1 MKRLVTTMALTTLLA
16 APAALAADPGFV
28 SAEGEYV
35 WNPKTSHYPQG
46 AYTTSQTMSIKH
58 DDGKTISVSQDVH
71 LTNGQTIDW
80 KYEGAYDGKPHHG
93 DWITIALTRI
103 KPNAFLNEYVMSDG
117 TKGREIATIDA
128 KHVTIRGNTFDA
140 KGAKGPGYVEVWDKV
155 SK

>member
-1 MKRLVTTMALTTLLA
+1 MKTIAVATAAAVLLA
-16 APAALAADPGFV
+16 APFALAETVFV

-46 AYTTSQTMSIKH
+46 AYTTTQTMSIKH

-71 LTNGQTIDW
+71 LKDGKVIDW
-80 KYEGAYDGKPHHG
+80 NYEGAYDGKPHHG

-103 KPNAFLNEYVMSDG
+103 KPNAFLNKYVMSDG

-140 KGAKGPGYVEVWDKV
+140 QGVKGPGYVEVWDKV
-155 SK
+155 EK

>member
-1 MKRLVTTMALTTLLA
+1 MKSIALAAAAAAVLA
-16 APAALAADPGFV
+16 APLALAEPAFI

-35 WNPKTSHYPQG
+35 WNAKTSHYPQG
-46 AYTTSQTMSIKH
+46 AYTTTQTMSIKH

-80 KYEGAYDGKPHHG
+80 NYEGAYDGKPHHG

-140 KGAKGPGYVEVWDKV
+140 KGVKGPGYVEVWDKV
-155 SK
+155 QK